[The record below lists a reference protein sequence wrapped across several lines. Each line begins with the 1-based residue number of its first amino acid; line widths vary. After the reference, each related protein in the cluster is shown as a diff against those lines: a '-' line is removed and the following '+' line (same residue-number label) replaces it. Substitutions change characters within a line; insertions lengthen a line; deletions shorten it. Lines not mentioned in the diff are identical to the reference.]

1 MIIEFSP
8 EEEMLR
14 EQVRKF
20 AKEKVLPLTAKV
32 EETENVGPQL
42 VKLIGEQGL
51 YSMFVPEE
59 YGGVGVKVVNICICR
74 EELCKVS
81 GQADLAFTYG
91 GLGTYGITYAGNE
104 HQKRKYL
111 TKVVKGEMVGAF
123 ALTEPCAG
131 SDVAAMRTTARREGD
146 YYVLNGEKI
155 FITFS
160 DVAKFWL
167 TFAKTDPSKGRKGIS
182 MFIVDVPTLGVE
194 MKRFPILAGLPEIN
208 LVFTDCKVPKE
219 NLVGKEGDGWDIA
232 LGATLNTFRIT
243 VGAAA
248 LGMAEAAFEEAY
260 HYAQKREAF
269 GQPIGHFQAIQFKL
283 ADMATEIEAARWLV
297 YRAAYLRDKGAPRLL
312 KMASMAKLFASEVA
326 WRVTDEAVQIHG
338 GYGLCKEFKVERLF
352 RETRMVR
359 IYEGTSEIQRLTI
372 ARELMKR
379 GLEI

>member
-352 RETRMVR
+352 REARMVR

>member
-1 MIIEFSP
+1 MIIEFSA

-14 EQVRKF
+14 QQVRRF
-20 AKEKVLPLTAKV
+20 AQEKILPLTAKV

-42 VKLIGEQGL
+42 VKMMGEQGL
-51 YSMFVPEE
+51 YTLFVPEQ
-59 YGGVGVKVVNICICR
+59 YGGVGLKVVSICIVR

-81 GQADLAFTYG
+81 SQADLAFTYG

-104 HQKRKYL
+104 QQKKKYL
-111 TKVVKGEMVGAF
+111 PRIVKGEMVGAF
-123 ALTEPCAG
+123 ALTEPNAG
-131 SDVAAMRTTARREGD
+131 SDVAAMRMTARREGD
-146 YYVLNGEKI
+146 SYVLNGEKI

-167 TFAKTDPSKGRKGIS
+167 TFAKTDPAKGRKGIS
-182 MFIVDVPTLGVE
+182 LFIVDVPIPGAE

-208 LVFTDCKVPKE
+208 LIFRDCRIPKE

-248 LGMAEAAFEEAY
+248 LGMAEAALEEAY
-260 HYAQKREAF
+260 RYAQKREAF
-269 GQPIGHFQAIQFKL
+269 GQPIGYYQAIQIKL

-297 YRAAYLRDKGAPRLL
+297 YRAAYLRDKGVARNL
-312 KMASMAKLFASEVA
+312 KMASMAKLFATEVA
-326 WRVTDEAVQIHG
+326 GRVTDEALQIHG

-352 RETRMVR
+352 REARMPR

-379 GLEI
+379 GIED

>member
-32 EETENVGPQL
+32 EEIENVGPQL

-352 RETRMVR
+352 REARMVR